1 MKYLRGYF
9 TAAIFAA
16 ISWIMMEYGKRFSTL
31 VDMVYPYVDRGLQGF
46 LAQWS
51 GQVDFCLWQ
60 LLAVVLGVL
69 ILASI
74 VLMVVLKWNPIQW
87 LGWVLAVFSA
97 IYMLHTAAFGLNYY
111 AGDLSEDLRMD
122 VTSYTLDELEEAT
135 AFYRDKA
142 NTFAMAVN
150 RDERGYVTFSDF
162 DTLAAQAGDGFHY
175 LTYERS
181 YPIFAGSTQPV
192 KKLGWSDLYTSMGIT
207 GFTFGLTG
215 EAAVNPQSP
224 DTSLPFT
231 MCHEMA
237 HRMCIVSERDANFA
251 AFLACVS
258 NPSTEFIYSGYFMA
272 FRYCYTALC
281 SVPSYGAAEAASR
294 IRAGVNEYLIFD
306 MSAYDYF
313 YSSRK
318 NDTATKVG
326 DTVNDTY
333 LKTSG
338 EVQGIASYGQVC
350 DLLVNWYIQEEVLPA
365 LVVEQDP
372 FDPLDPSQV
381 DLSGIVNA
389 RTG

>member
-1 MKYLRGYF
+1 MFRSLGRIISSAVLLILTGLMMAAAKYLPALVFPAYRDVSRKVLS
-9 TAAIFAA
+9 AIASVTGALPFALWEVLLVILA
-16 ISWIMMEYGKRFSTL
+16 LLFLYSIVHTLLEKKRFLSWLSGVVLALSVL
-31 VDMVYPYVDRGLQGF
+31 VFLFTGLWGLNHYAPELSEEIGLEIGEYSKEELIAATKYYMAGAVQY
-46 LAQWS
+46 A
-51 GQVDFCLWQ
+51 GQV
-60 LLAVVLGVL
+60 
-69 ILASI
+69 
-74 VLMVVLKWNPIQW
+74 
-87 LGWVLAVFSA
+87 
-97 IYMLHTAAFGLNYY
+97 
-111 AGDLSEDLRMD
+111 E
-122 VTSYTLDELEEAT
+122 
-135 AFYRDKA
+135 RDADGQMFK
-142 NTFAMAVN
+142 
-150 RDERGYVTFSDF
+150 DF
-162 DTLAAQAGDGFHY
+162 DTWAKV
-175 LTYERS
+175 
-181 YPIFAGSTQPV
+181 AGSGYEALSQQYPVLSGSTAPV
-192 KKLGWSDLYTSMGIT
+192 KKAGIT
-207 GFTFGLTG
+207 WYLMSKMGYTGVFVDFTAEST
-215 EAAVNPQSP
+215 VNP
-224 DTSLPFT
+224 DTFSVSLPYT
-231 MCHEMA
+231 MCHEVA
-237 HRMCIVSERDANFA
+237 HRCTVAGEDEANFA

-365 LVVEQDP
+365 LVVEQEP